1 MYGLHGGYSGE
12 FSRKKIG
19 DNFEPAKARER
30 AAGAAVA
37 LCTGVLRHRPLR
49 LSIWCLQRTPTRHTT
64 TWSSVIPSE
73 TEFSPVHPH
82 PVYPGIVRRPAA
94 VQSPQQR
101 PPATHSMVTGSEGRS
116 AALRSAVGTYQSSH
130 FVPLPRSEAPSH
142 LHPGH
147 RKRTTTITPAFA
159 IVPESPVFV
168 PRPPLLCAS
177 MREHAREHA
186 RACTPAPETT
196 RTTSMR

>member
-1 MYGLHGGYSGE
+1 M
-12 FSRKKIG
+12 
-19 DNFEPAKARER
+19 
-30 AAGAAVA
+30 A

-142 LHPGH
+142 LHHHHHPGI
-147 RKRTTTITPAFA
+147 R
-159 IVPESPVFV
+159 IVPECPRCHPSPS
-168 PRPPLLCAS
+168 AS
-177 MREHAREHA
+177 VREPALACA
-186 RACTPAPETT
+186 RACARAPEPT
-196 RTTSMR
+196 RTMR

>member
-1 MYGLHGGYSGE
+1 MTRACDARLIAPESPESLFLTACRHLDEISAAAE
-12 FSRKKIG
+12 NQRRHSR
-19 DNFEPAKARER
+19 EASTPPASS
-30 AAGAAVA
+30 
-37 LCTGVLRHRPLR
+37 PLR
-49 LSIWCLQRTPTRHTT
+49 LSIWCSQRTPTRHTPA
-64 TWSSVIPSE
+64 WSSVIPSE

-147 RKRTTTITPAFA
+147 RKRTTTITPAF
-159 IVPESPVFV
+159 E
-168 PRPPLLCAS
+168 
-177 MREHAREHA
+177 
-186 RACTPAPETT
+186 
-196 RTTSMR
+196 